1 MNTAV
6 YFIHAITPLH
16 AGIGQGAGD
25 IDLPIARERPTRMPY
40 LPGSSLKGALRAL
53 CDKEAA
59 VPLFGPDT
67 ANASEHAGSVQ
78 LSDARLLFFPVRS
91 LYGIFAYVTS
101 PFLIRRFLRD
111 VRDVACTAVAF
122 PDAGEPEANEC
133 FVTDN
138 TVLRD
143 RNNRV
148 WLEDLGL
155 TSLPRLPRND
165 FEAIATAVSIPELA
179 QRVCVVSDDVLTFFV
194 ETATEVTARIRLDGE
209 RLTVEKG
216 GLWYEEA
223 LPTETILTGLVQTR
237 TLRKD
242 GKTFIA
248 AEDAL
253 TNLRT
258 ILGKRNVVQLGGKAT
273 VGRGVCRLSLTE
285 GAR

>member
-1 MNTAV
+1 
-6 YFIHAITPLH
+6 
-16 AGIGQGAGD
+16 
-25 IDLPIARERPTRMPY
+25 
-40 LPGSSLKGALRAL
+40 
-53 CDKEAA
+53 
-59 VPLFGPDT
+59 
-67 ANASEHAGSVQ
+67 
-78 LSDARLLFFPVRS
+78 
-91 LYGIFAYVTS
+91 
-101 PFLIRRFLRD
+101 
-111 VRDVACTAVAF
+111 
-122 PDAGEPEANEC
+122 
-133 FVTDN
+133 
-138 TVLRD
+138 
-143 RNNRV
+143 
-148 WLEDLGL
+148 
-155 TSLPRLPRND
+155 
-165 FEAIATAVSIPELA
+165 ATAVSIPELA